1 MRDRGKRLILAA
13 LVLSVLAAFV
23 WVIRLQPPAPKT
35 IRPAKAPSSA
45 VPKSSESAPA
55 APADAAV
62 GAPPPASAR
71 PPAPP
76 APSAPVAATPTA
88 ASRDQTLADF
98 RSWTAEAIKAGSKSG
113 DFLARGEALV
123 RTGDPQKTIPSCAAC
138 HGAGLTGMQ
147 PGIPGLVGLRP
158 TYITAQLTAWKVGER
173 KAADPDC
180 MKRIASRLTE
190 SDIAAVSAWLAR
202 QESPQDPSPESA
214 NLIRMPFACGSQK

>member
-45 VPKSSESAPA
+45 VPKSGESAPA

-113 DFLARGEALV
+113 DFLARGEALARQRREV
-123 RTGDPQKTIPSCAAC
+123 MEQLIIEDPERAIAMAVSPLMRQQLPPAIVNQLEERISTRGDFSVLATLPP
-138 HGAGLTGMQ
+138 AGG
-147 PGIPGLVGLRP
+147 
-158 TYITAQLTAWKVGER
+158 
-173 KAADPDC
+173 
-180 MKRIASRLTE
+180 
-190 SDIAAVSAWLAR
+190 AAVLPAVLRLLVTPDGKTYNAYVFGKR
-202 QESPQDPSPESA
+202 V
-214 NLIRMPFACGSQK
+214 